1 MNLLSYANLFY
12 SKIKSLFRMKVIIV
26 YFKIIPVLASEQLA
40 SGEYFFN
47 WGFLSPPIVLSRMHT
62 NYTKNLT
69 YN

>member
-26 YFKIIPVLASEQLA
+26 YFKIIPVLAS
-40 SGEYFFN
+40 GEYFFN